1 MLSSWGG
8 IDVRSC
14 TESVSWQDCL
24 LFIIF
29 LGQEAYW
36 SSFLLFGLFSKEL
49 GRTMIDIHLV
59 VIAVKSVSAQRI
71 SGVAIHFLVNLLF
84 SILVVLEGILGKG
97 CSIVAAE
104 AISVVIFVVFVMR
117 TTSIIKSFRF
127 LVDQLWCSLVDVRS
141 TILI

>member
-1 MLSSWGG
+1 MLSSWSS

-14 TESVSWQDCL
+14 TESVSWQDCF

-29 LGQEAYW
+29 MGQEAYW
-36 SSFLLFGLFSKEL
+36 SSFFLFGLFSKEL
-49 GRTMIDIHLV
+49 GRTRIDIHLV

-104 AISVVIFVVFVMR
+104 AVSVVIFVVFVMR

-127 LVDQLWCSLVDVRS
+127 LVDQLWCSLVDARS

>member
-1 MLSSWGG
+1 MLSSWGS

-24 LFIIF
+24 FIIF
-29 LGQEAYW
+29 MGQEAYW

-71 SGVAIHFLVNLLF
+71 SGVAIHFLVYLLF

-104 AISVVIFVVFVMR
+104 AVSVVIFVVFVMR

>member
-1 MLSSWGG
+1 MLSSWSS

-29 LGQEAYW
+29 MGQEAYW
-36 SSFLLFGLFSKEL
+36 SSFFLFGLFSKEL
-49 GRTMIDIHLV
+49 GRTRIDIHLF

-71 SGVAIHFLVNLLF
+71 SGVAIHFLVNFLF
-84 SILVVLEGILGKG
+84 SILVVLECILGKG
-97 CSIVAAE
+97 CSIVAAK
-104 AISVVIFVVFVMR
+104 AVSVVIFVVFVLR
-117 TTSIIKSFRF
+117 TTSIIKSFWF
-127 LVDQLWCSLVDVRS
+127 LVDQLWCSLVDAGR

>member
-1 MLSSWGG
+1 MLSSWSS

-14 TESVSWQDCL
+14 TESVSWQDCF

-29 LGQEAYW
+29 MGQEAYW
-36 SSFLLFGLFSKEL
+36 SSFFLFGLFSKEL
-49 GRTMIDIHLV
+49 GRTRIDIHLV

-84 SILVVLEGILGKG
+84 SILVVLEGILGEG
-97 CSIVAAE
+97 CSIVAAK
-104 AISVVIFVVFVMR
+104 AVSVVIFVVFVLR

-127 LVDQLWCSLVDVRS
+127 LVDQLWCSLVDARS

>member
-1 MLSSWGG
+1 
-8 IDVRSC
+8 
-14 TESVSWQDCL
+14 
-24 LFIIF
+24 
-29 LGQEAYW
+29 
-36 SSFLLFGLFSKEL
+36 
-49 GRTMIDIHLV
+49 MIDIHLV

-71 SGVAIHFLVNLLF
+71 SGVAIHFLVYLLF

-104 AISVVIFVVFVMR
+104 AVSVVIFVVFVMR